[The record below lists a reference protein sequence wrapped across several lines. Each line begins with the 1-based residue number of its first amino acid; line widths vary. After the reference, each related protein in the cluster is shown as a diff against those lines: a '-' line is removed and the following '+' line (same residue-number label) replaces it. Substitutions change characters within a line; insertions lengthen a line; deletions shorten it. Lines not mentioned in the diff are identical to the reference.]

1 MSRKLLPLN
10 PRQMVGLADR
20 EFILLLLRGVHAAVA
35 ARKAHYRGLEQRRLC
50 DSHEPAGEAIRQDG

>member
-10 PRQMVGLADR
+10 
-20 EFILLLLRGVHAAVA
+20 
-35 ARKAHYRGLEQRRLC
+35 YRGLEQRRLC